1 MKEKLLQ
8 SYQEEIKK
16 NKNDLENEKK
26 KLIKEI
32 ISINKTDIFK
42 KTKVKLTLWQRIKK
56 VVGF

>member
-16 NKNDLENEKK
+16 NKEDLENEKK

-32 ISINKTDIFK
+32 ISTNKTDIFK
-42 KTKVKLTLWQRIKK
+42 KTEVKLTLWQRIKK

>member
-42 KTKVKLTLWQRIKK
+42 KTEVKLTLWQRIKK

>member
-16 NKNDLENEKK
+16 NEKDLENEKNK
-26 KLIKEI
+26 FINEI